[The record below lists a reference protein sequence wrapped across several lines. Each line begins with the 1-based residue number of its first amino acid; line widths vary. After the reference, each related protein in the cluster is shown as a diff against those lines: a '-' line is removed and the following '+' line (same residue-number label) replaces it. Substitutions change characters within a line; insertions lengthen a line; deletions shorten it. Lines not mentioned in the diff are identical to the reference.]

1 MQQGFTNFSCFLKQP
16 LVISNIRNCNVTTEI
31 LGGFSVEPDYP
42 EDPYMMTGEEETKKP
57 TMPYA
62 IATLD
67 GNLIFAK
74 NEDVLWSLQVEI
86 EEFVCLFFLLSFCD
100 STAEAA

>member
-1 MQQGFTNFSCFLKQP
+1 MCLFTKSVFFPKQP

-42 EDPYMMTGEEETKKP
+42 DDPCMTGEEETKKA

-74 NEDVLWSLQVEI
+74 NEDVLWSLQV
-86 EEFVCLFFLLSFCD
+86 
-100 STAEAA
+100 

>member
-1 MQQGFTNFSCFLKQP
+1 MVRNFEP

-31 LGGFSVEPDYP
+31 LGGFVVEPES
-42 EDPYMMTGEEETKKP
+42 EDLCGKELKKP
-57 TMPYA
+57 SMPYA

-74 NEDVLWSLQVEI
+74 NEDVLWSLQVK
-86 EEFVCLFFLLSFCD
+86 LLYLNIASKLD
-100 STAEAA
+100 

>member
-1 MQQGFTNFSCFLKQP
+1 M
-16 LVISNIRNCNVTTEI
+16 ISNIRNCNVTTEI
-31 LGGFSVEPDYP
+31 LGGFSVEPTYP
-42 EDPYMMTGEEETKKP
+42 EDLYMTGEEETKKP

-74 NEDVLWSLQVEI
+74 NEDVLWSLQVKFSVNYWLCNLYEMSQQHDFKS
-86 EEFVCLFFLLSFCD
+86 ERWTTNE
-100 STAEAA
+100 